1 MNSLQFNLDR
11 NIMAKHSISREIEQ
25 FMLQN
30 QVSDTK
36 RFKVITCVLE
46 AVSNVFSHA
55 APKLNSLII
64 ILHCDH
70 HQVVIDLLDN
80 SPMQPLTAPTDCP
93 PAKSTSGRG
102 LWIINSWMD
111 SVRIQ
116 ETVAGTHL
124 QFSIAV

>member
-1 MNSLQFNLDR
+1 MNSLQFNLNR
-11 NIMAKHSISREIEQ
+11 SIMAKHSISREIEQ

-36 RFKVITCVLE
+36 RFKVITCILE
-46 AVSNVFSHA
+46 AVSNAFTHA
-55 APKLNSLII
+55 EPQLNSLII

-70 HQVVIDLLDN
+70 QQIVIDLLDN
-80 SPMQPLTAPTDCP
+80 SQMQALTPPTDCP

-111 SVRIQ
+111 NVRIQ
-116 ETVAGTHL
+116 ESVAGTHL

>member
-46 AVSNVFSHA
+46 AVSNVFTHA

-70 HQVVIDLLDN
+70 QQIVIDLLDN
-80 SPMQPLTAPTDCP
+80 SPMQPQTAPTDCP
-93 PAKSTSGRG
+93 PANATSGRG
-102 LWIINSWMD
+102 LWIINNWMD
-111 SVRIQ
+111 RVRIQ

>member
-1 MNSLQFNLDR
+1 MNSLQFNLNR
-11 NIMAKHSISREIEQ
+11 NIFANHSISKEIEQ

-30 QVSDTK
+30 EVSDTK

-46 AVSNVFSHA
+46 AVSNIFTHA
-55 APKLNSLII
+55 APKINSLII

-70 HQVVIDLLDN
+70 QQIVIDLLDN
-80 SPMQPLTAPTDCP
+80 SQMQPFTPPTDCP
-93 PAKSTSGRG
+93 PAEAISGRG
-102 LWIINSWMD
+102 LWIIKSWMD
-111 SVRIQ
+111 NVRIQ

>member
-11 NIMAKHSISREIEQ
+11 KIMAKHSISREIEQ

-46 AVSNVFSHA
+46 AISNVFTHA
-55 APKLNSLII
+55 TPKLNSLII

-70 HQVVIDLLDN
+70 QQVVIDLLD
-80 SPMQPLTAPTDCP
+80 SSRMQAIKAPTDCP
-93 PAKSTSGRG
+93 HAKATSGRG

-111 SVRIQ
+111 NVRLQ

-124 QFSIAV
+124 QFSLSI